1 MNTSSLLLVQ
11 DNLVIIDN
19 NGVEQPAWEHDDGTI
34 ISHWDSLPRLL
45 IQDENGVNE
54 IEHSLAIELGYENA

>member
-19 NGVEQPAWEHDDGTI
+19 NGVEQPAWEHEDGTI
-34 ISHWDSLPRLL
+34 ISHWDSLPMLL
-45 IQDENGVNE
+45 IKENGVSE